1 MKTAQILIVGD
12 EILSG
17 RTSDTNSGYLAK
29 ALGTRG
35 VRVTQI
41 AVVPDNEILIA
52 QWLHQHHGLSD
63 YVFVCGG
70 IGGTPDD
77 VTRSAVARA
86 CEVPLTR
93 HPQAEKTLLEYYKE
107 RVNESRMTMADLP
120 KGCTLIENTVTKAPG
135 FKLENIYVFAGIPK
149 ILHAMWES
157 IKHEFEGKPLFE
169 AEIKLKVGEGEVA
182 HFMTQLNKEFP
193 LLELGSYPTLEPERG
208 FKTQLVFRSL
218 EEKIVQSAIGRFREL
233 CGAQDFFA

>member
-1 MKTAQILIVGD
+1 
-12 EILSG
+12 
-17 RTSDTNSGYLAK
+17 
-29 ALGTRG
+29 
-35 VRVTQI
+35 
-41 AVVPDNEILIA
+41 
-52 QWLHQHHGLSD
+52 
-63 YVFVCGG
+63 
-70 IGGTPDD
+70 
-77 VTRSAVARA
+77 
-86 CEVPLTR
+86 
-93 HPQAEKTLLEYYKE
+93 
-107 RVNESRMTMADLP
+107 
-120 KGCTLIENTVTKAPG
+120 
-135 FKLENIYVFAGIPK
+135 
-149 ILHAMWES
+149 MWES